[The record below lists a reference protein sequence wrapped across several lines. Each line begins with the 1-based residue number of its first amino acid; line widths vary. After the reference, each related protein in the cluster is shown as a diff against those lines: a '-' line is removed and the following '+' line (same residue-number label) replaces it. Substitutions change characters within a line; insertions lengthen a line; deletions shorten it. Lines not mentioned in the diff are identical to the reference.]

1 MREKLQTLPLTQLR
15 ELAKAQGLKGVTTL
29 KKAEIIDR
37 LCEIAGGK
45 AADKDL
51 AGMDAA
57 GAEGGGV
64 HNIIPSEPLAAAEE
78 KKTDEKPSETIDKEP
93 RILKK
98 NTREEK
104 REEAPRRDTN
114 RYRDDSRKRDYQPR
128 GDYQQRSDNQS
139 RSDYQQRSDNQS
151 RGDYQQRGDNQS
163 RGDYQQRGD
172 NQSRGDYQQRGE
184 SQSRGDYQQRGE
196 SQSRGDYQQ
205 RAENQTRGEYQSRN
219 EEGKTDFQELDSG
232 IEADGILEVM
242 PDGFGFIR
250 CENFLPGENDVYVAP
265 SQIRRFNLKTGD
277 IVRGSRRV
285 KTATEKFAALLY
297 INTVNG
303 YPTNVVE
310 RRPNFENLTP
320 IFPNSRLHL
329 EMPGTR
335 NTTAMR
341 VMDLLSPIGKGQRGM
356 IVSPPKAGKTTLL
369 KQVARAV
376 TANHPEMH
384 LIILLIDERPEEVTD
399 IREAITGP
407 NVEVIYSTF
416 DELPDRHKRVSEMV
430 IERAKRLVEHGRDVM
445 ILLDSITR
453 LARAYNL
460 VVPPSGRT
468 LSGGL
473 DPAALHMP
481 KRFFGAARN
490 MRENGSLTIL
500 ATALI
505 DTGSRMDD
513 VIYEQFKGTGNME
526 IVLDRKLSEK
536 RIFPAI
542 DILKSGTRRDD
553 LLLTQEESE
562 AVDII
567 HKATNTQKPEE
578 SVERILDLF
587 AKTRNNQEF
596 VDITRKRR
604 FF

>member
-172 NQSRGDYQQRGE
+172 NQSRGDYQQRGDN
-184 SQSRGDYQQRGE
+184 QSRGDYQQRGE

-513 VIYEQFKGTGNME
+513 VIYEEFKGTGNME